1 MREKEKIVNIAKIVK
16 DDWFTTRKWFIV
28 LDDGYKVNTVGF
40 KTKKAAVA
48 MVEDAAGWTVVDE
61 FEVK

>member
-1 MREKEKIVNIAKIVK
+1 MNIAKIVK

-28 LDDGYKVNTVGF
+28 LETGYKVNTVGF

>member
-1 MREKEKIVNIAKIVK
+1 MNIAKIVK

-28 LDDGYKVNTVGF
+28 LETPDGFGNAGYKVNNVGF